1 MSKRRV
7 QLKLVV
13 NIVSFQ
19 IDVNAIIF
27 SQMRVPI
34 NGFIQISS
42 LKKKDLTDD
51 FLKILL
57 CLT

>member
-51 FLKILL
+51 F
-57 CLT
+57 